1 MSQEVGRGANQ
12 ARGGIEARRILWG
25 GGRAMWRNSP
35 TEEND
40 TPSSMRIAGLGGAG
54 AATGA
59 AQERAVANEE
69 RQFDILVIGAG
80 IGGYVAAIRAAQLGA
95 HVGIVEKQYIGG
107 TCLNVGCIPSKALL
121 HVAEVYDKLKEVNSL
136 GIHIEGQP
144 SIDMAG
150 AVAFKDKVVRQ
161 LTGGVAQLLK
171 ANKVAVFNGMA
182 EALSPTRVKVTQSDG
197 AVVELTAG
205 KLILATGS
213 ETIVPP
219 FPGVNG
225 KNVIFSTEA
234 LELKS
239 VPESLVC
246 IGGGV
251 IAVELACMF
260 QALGAKV
267 TIVEMLPALVANEDE
282 EAGKALARSL
292 TKRGITIELGARVE
306 SIADANGQ
314 KRVTAAT
321 ASGPKTFDGEYVLV
335 AVGRK
340 AYTGGIEALVKAGM
354 AMDRGRVITNERM
367 ETSLPGVYAIGDV
380 VGRTWLAHVAETEG
394 EVAAENAMGH
404 AARMDYT
411 VVPRVIYTFPEI
423 AAVGLTEAQAS
434 ERGATRVGKF
444 PWVANGKALATAETE
459 GFTKVILGEYGEI
472 LGAVIFGPEAT
483 NLITEYSLA
492 MRAELTSDEALATIH
507 PHPTYSE
514 ALREAILAAEGR
526 AIHIYQRPATP
537 AHS

>member
-1 MSQEVGRGANQ
+1 MA
-12 ARGGIEARRILWG
+12 IIARRHAG
-25 GGRAMWRNSP
+25 GPGDRDERRA
-35 TEEND
+35 
-40 TPSSMRIAGLGGAG
+40 GG
-54 AATGA
+54 

-69 RQFDILVIGAG
+69 REFDILVIGAG

-95 HVGIVEKQYIGG
+95 RAGVIEKQYIGG

-121 HVAEVYDKLKEVNSL
+121 HVAQVYTELKEADKF
-136 GIHIEGQP
+136 GIHIEGQA
-144 SIDMAG
+144 SIDMGA
-150 AVAFKDKVVRQ
+150 AVAFKSKVVKQ

-171 ANKVAVFNGMA
+171 ANKVAVFDGTA
-182 EALSPTRVKVTQSDG
+182 EALSPTRVKVTQKDG
-197 AVVELTAG
+197 ATVELTTK
-205 KLILATGS
+205 KLILANGS

-219 FPGVNG
+219 FPGVDG

-234 LELKS
+234 LEMPK

-260 QALGAKV
+260 HALGSQV
-267 TIVEMLPALVANEDE
+267 TIVEMLPSLIANEDE
-282 EAGKALARSL
+282 EVTKALTRSL
-292 TKRGITIELGARVE
+292 TKRGITVATGARVE
-306 SIADANGQ
+306 SISDADGM
-314 KRVTAAT
+314 KRVTAMT
-321 ASGPKTFDGEYVLV
+321 ESGPKTFDGEYVLV

-340 AYTGGIEALVKAGM
+340 AHTQGIEALVSAGL
-354 AMDRGRVITNERM
+354 AMDRGKVVANERM
-367 ETSLPGVYAIGDV
+367 ETNLPGVYAIGDV

-404 AARMDYT
+404 EARMDYT

-423 AAVGLTEAQAS
+423 AAVGLTEQQAR
-434 ERGATRVGKF
+434 ERGGAVQVGKF

-472 LGAVIFGPEAT
+472 LGASIFGPDAT
-483 NLITEYSLA
+483 NLITEFSLA
-492 MRAELTSDEALATIH
+492 MRAELTADEALATIH

-514 ALREAILAAEGR
+514 ALREAIMSAEGR
-526 AIHIYQRPATP
+526 PIHIYQRPA
-537 AHS
+537 AGARA